1 MKHRSIRRSPLA
13 LALLGLLFEGP
24 MHPYRMQQRIKE
36 YGKDQ
41 VVNVRDRASIYQTI
55 ERLLRDGLIE
65 VAQTAR
71 DERWPERTVYQLTEE
86 GRETTLVWLREMLS
100 TPAREFP
107 EFPAALAYL
116 PLLTPAETLQLLEA
130 RLVKLEGEL
139 ASTEAMLTGAGR
151 TLPRLF
157 LIEEEYRLAVLR
169 AELEWVRSVAE
180 DLRSGCFTWSEEWL
194 REVASSLET
203 GGSFP
208 KEGNT

>member
-36 YGKDQ
+36 WGKDQ
-41 VVNVRDRASIYQTI
+41 VVNVRDRASIYQSI

-71 DERWPERTVYQLTEE
+71 DERWPERTVYQLTEA
-86 GRETTLVWLREMLS
+86 GRETTLVWMREMLS
-100 TPAREFP
+100 TPAPEYP

-116 PLLTPAETLQLLEA
+116 SLLAPTEALQLFEA
-130 RLVKLEGEL
+130 RIVKLEAEVAG
-139 ASTEAMLTGAGR
+139 TEAGLAGAGR
-151 TLPRLF
+151 TVPRLF

-169 AELEWVRSVAE
+169 GELEWVRAVTD

-194 REVASSLET
+194 RAVASSVNA
-203 GGSFP
+203 GGDISR
-208 KEGNT
+208 EGSA

>member
-65 VAQTAR
+65 VTQTAR

-139 ASTEAMLTGAGR
+139 ARTEAMLTGAGR